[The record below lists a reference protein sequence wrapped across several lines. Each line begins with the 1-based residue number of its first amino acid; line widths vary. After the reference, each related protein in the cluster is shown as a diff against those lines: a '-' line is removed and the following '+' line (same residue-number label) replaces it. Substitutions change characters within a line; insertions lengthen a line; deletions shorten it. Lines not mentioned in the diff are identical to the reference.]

1 MRPSAIVQNVQATIL
16 LDASCLL
23 NLYSTGRLRDILE
36 VLPQQ
41 FVVAAYVRDVEVIYT
56 WRQNPIGEGEIKEE
70 VNLAGVINEGLLVVF
85 DLEGPEETATFVDLA
100 SVMDDGEAVSGALA
114 SHHGYALATD
124 DRKARRELRVRLP
137 SLGLVST
144 LELMKQ
150 WSEVIPVTECELRT
164 ALEAMIFGA
173 SYVPGRSDPLY
184 EWWLEALDSGAT

>member
-1 MRPSAIVQNVQATIL
+1 MQNAQATIL

-70 VNLAGVINEGLLVVF
+70 VNLTGVINEGLLVVI
-85 DLEGPEETATFVDLA
+85 DLEGPEETAIFVDLA
-100 SVMDDGEAVSGALA
+100 SVMDDGEAISGALA
-114 SHHGYALATD
+114 SHHGYALVTD

-150 WSEVIPVTECELRT
+150 WSEVIPVTEGELRT
-164 ALEAMIFGA
+164 ALEAMISGA

-184 EWWLEALDSGAT
+184 EWWRENLDSGAT